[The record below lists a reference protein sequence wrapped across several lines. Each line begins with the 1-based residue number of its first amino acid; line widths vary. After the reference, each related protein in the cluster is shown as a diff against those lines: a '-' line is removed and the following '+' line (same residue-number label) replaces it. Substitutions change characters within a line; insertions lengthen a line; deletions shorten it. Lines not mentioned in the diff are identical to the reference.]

1 MISASS
7 PRALAKH
14 EDDIGTGAPHGSV
27 ATLAL
32 GALGVVFGDIG
43 TSPLYTLPSCIEVL
57 GGKTD
62 RADVLG
68 MLSLVF
74 WSLTMVVTVK
84 YMTFVMRA
92 DNHGEGG
99 ILALLALVPK
109 RMRGSK
115 TGLGWLAFLVV
126 VGAAL
131 LYGDGIITPAISV
144 LSAMEGLEVATP
156 RLSPLVLPLTC
167 AVLLGLFGIQHRGT
181 GRVGNIFGPVMVVW
195 FVTIAILGVHHIV
208 KYPAVLSALNPIHG
222 VRFFVIHGV
231 RGIFVLGAVV
241 LAVTGG
247 EALYADMGHFGRRPI
262 RVAWMVIVM
271 PALVLNYFG
280 QGALL
285 LTDPH
290 ASAHLFFAMVPPGP
304 ATYALVA
311 LSTCATVIASQA
323 LISGVFSLTHQ
334 AVQLGL
340 FPRVDVEHTSA
351 QAEGQIYVPVMN
363 TALAIACLGLVIGFR
378 SANRLAAAYGIAVTG
393 TMVITSVVFF
403 EVSRRTW
410 HWPIWKSLPLLLL
423 FLAFDIPFF
432 AANAF
437 KFRDG
442 GYIPVLV
449 AVLLTLVMTN
459 WSRGQHI
466 FHEQEARLSP
476 SLANFLDGI
485 DRKLAARIP
494 GTAIFLASATEEVPL
509 VLVRFVERVR
519 ALPEHVLVLSIVIT
533 HEPHLPPDTATL
545 EPLGKGI
552 SRLTIQRGFMDSTKL
567 LPVLECAVRKFALS
581 CDLRSAT
588 YYFGRETFLATSEG
602 EMSRLSE
609 SFFAFLARNASTT
622 TAQYRIPP
630 TQVVEMGVEI
640 DL

>member
-1 MISASS
+1 MTSATS
-7 PRALAKH
+7 PRAFSKS
-14 EDDIGTGAPHGSV
+14 EDSGASPPRGSV

-43 TSPLYTLPSCIEVL
+43 TSPLYTLRACLEIL

-68 MLSLVF
+68 VLSLVF

-167 AVLLGLFGIQHRGT
+167 AVLLGLFAIQHRGT
-181 GRVGNIFGPVMVVW
+181 GKVGIVFGPVMVLW
-195 FVTIAILGVHHIV
+195 FVTIAALGLHHV
-208 KYPAVLSALNPIHG
+208 AKYPAVLSALDPIHA
-222 VRFFVIHGV
+222 VRFFRLHGLH
-231 RGIFVLGAVV
+231 GIFVLGAVV

-262 RVAWMVIVM
+262 RLAWMAIVM

-285 LTDPH
+285 LGGHPAT
-290 ASAHLFFAMVPPGP
+290 AHLFFEMVPPGI

-311 LSTCATVIASQA
+311 LATCATVIASQA
-323 LISGVFSLTHQ
+323 LISGAFSLTHQ

-351 QAEGQIYVPVMN
+351 EAEGQIYVPVMN
-363 TALAIACLGLVIGFR
+363 TALAVACLALVIGFR
-378 SANRLAAAYGIAVTG
+378 SANRLASAYGIAVTG
-393 TMVITSVVFF
+393 TMVITSIVYF
-403 EVSRRTW
+403 EVARRTW
-410 HWPIWKSLPLLLL
+410 HWPRWKALPLLLV
-423 FLAFDIPFF
+423 FLSFDIPFF
-432 AANAF
+432 VANVV

-442 GYIPVLV
+442 GYIPVIV
-449 AVLLTLVMTN
+449 AAMFTLVMTN
-459 WSRGQHI
+459 WSRGRHI
-466 FHEQEARLSP
+466 YREQVGRLSP
-476 SLANFLDGI
+476 SLDVFLEGLDE
-485 DRKLAARIP
+485 RLTARTP
-494 GTAIFLASATEEVPL
+494 GTAVFLAGDSEEIPL
-509 VLVRFVERVR
+509 VLVRFVERIR
-519 ALPEHVLVLSIVIT
+519 ALPEHVLLLSVVIR
-533 HEPHLPPDTATL
+533 HEPHLPPDTASL
-545 EPLGKGI
+545 EPIGRGI
-552 SRLTIQRGFMDSTKL
+552 SRLVIERGFMDSTKL
-567 LPVLECAVRKFALS
+567 LPVLARAIRKFDLP

-588 YYFGRETFLATSEG
+588 YYFGRETFLASSSG
-602 EMSRLSE
+602 EMSRLAE
-609 SFFAFLARNASTT
+609 GLFAFLARNASTT

-630 TQVVEMGVEI
+630 RQVVEMGVEL